1 MNLDDQAE
9 LLVEI
14 KTKLDTLI
22 KQFEKVSNG
31 IGFPR
36 CAERK
41 QQIVTLFNRIDK
53 LENHNTW
60 LWRSLTGAVIVGVIV
75 ELVRSF
81 GG

>member
-1 MNLDDQAE
+1 MNPEDQAE

-22 KQFEKVSNG
+22 RQFDKVSNG

-41 QQIVTLFNRIDK
+41 EQITSLFKRIEK
-53 LENHNTW
+53 LENHNSW
-60 LWRSLTGAVIVGVIV
+60 LWRSLGGAVIVGVIV

>member
-1 MNLDDQAE
+1 MNPDEQAE

-31 IGFPR
+31 VGFPR

-41 QQIVTLFNRIDK
+41 EQITTLFNRVEK

-60 LWRSLTGAVIVGVIV
+60 LWRSLVGAVVVGVIF
-75 ELVRSF
+75 ELIRSY

>member
-1 MNLDDQAE
+1 MNPDEQAE

-31 IGFPR
+31 VGFPR

-41 QQIVTLFNRIDK
+41 EQITTLFNRVDK

-60 LWRSLTGAVIVGVIV
+60 LWRSLVGAVVMGVIF
-75 ELVRSF
+75 ELIRSY

>member
-1 MNLDDQAE
+1 MNIEEQAE

-36 CAERK
+36 CAERG
-41 QQIVTLFNRIDK
+41 QLIETLFKRIEK
-53 LENHNTW
+53 LESHNTW
-60 LWRSLTGAVIVGVIV
+60 LWRSLMGAVIVGVIF
-75 ELVRSF
+75 ELIRSY

>member
-1 MNLDDQAE
+1 MNPDEQAE

-31 IGFPR
+31 VGFPR

-41 QQIVTLFNRIDK
+41 EQITTLFNRVDK

-60 LWRSLTGAVIVGVIV
+60 LWRSLVGAVVVGVIF
-75 ELVRSF
+75 ELIRSY

>member
-1 MNLDDQAE
+1 MNPDEQAE

-31 IGFPR
+31 VGFPR

-41 QQIVTLFNRIDK
+41 EQITTLFKRVDK

-60 LWRSLTGAVIVGVIV
+60 LWRSLVGAVVVGVIF
-75 ELVRSF
+75 ELIRSY